1 MISENESSALLN
13 RCMGINLSFLCINI
27 FNVTALETKIRK
39 GITAYTVSV
48 VRSGKEF
55 CDLFAVYWI
64 KKWLAKLVQE

>member
-1 MISENESSALLN
+1 
-13 RCMGINLSFLCINI
+13 MGINLSFLCINI

-48 VRSGKEF
+48 VRSEQEF